1 MLWSLQS
8 TVSKVYI
15 GLFFFKTSSVWL
27 CLIFFCLQSRAADN
41 RHEDFYGTLSLL
53 PLITQL
59 GSVPLNTITHTYH
72 PDIRQRCFA
81 PQLIRFGNEC
91 KILTSSYTHNLT
103 RFSPSTA
110 LEGWCIHTWVQ
121 SEQWECTDE
130 HFRLVMERKRRWL
143 QRSREKERCTFSD
156 STGGSDLKLTWKAG
170 KLPYTVWSLQAYQA
184 GIGGVAN

>member
-1 MLWSLQS
+1 MIIIRVSSCVAQSQCTYRYCRDEQNLGCALKPPKYCLKSLHW
-8 TVSKVYI
+8 VI
-15 GLFFFKTSSVWL
+15 FFKTSSVWL
-27 CLIFFCLQSRAADN
+27 CLIFSCLLSRAADN

-91 KILTSSYTHNLT
+91 MILTSSYTHKLT

-110 LEGWCIHTWVQ
+110 LEG
-121 SEQWECTDE
+121 
-130 HFRLVMERKRRWL
+130 
-143 QRSREKERCTFSD
+143 
-156 STGGSDLKLTWKAG
+156 
-170 KLPYTVWSLQAYQA
+170 
-184 GIGGVAN
+184 